1 MAQYEYKFQS
11 KHQLNDVSDDS
22 DQLIWLFH
30 VDKIPPHIG
39 ISSQGV
45 FYSLKSNGQDEIPTY
60 KVNQIIENKSIKLIK
75 VKLRCVLSSSALKE
89 VFANYTSA
97 TSSGCSCLVPIR
109 EALQITENVQKLA
122 SLLNHLEA
130 HNKIE
135 GWYAKNVSF
144 NEAGIRPYEVHD
156 IEKRLDLLNA

>member
-45 FYSLKSNGQDEIPTY
+45 FFSLKSNGQDEISTY
-60 KVNQIIENKSIKLIK
+60 KVNQIVENKSIKLIK

-89 VFANYTSA
+89 VFANYTS
-97 TSSGCSCLVPIR
+97 
-109 EALQITENVQKLA
+109 N
-122 SLLNHLEA
+122 
-130 HNKIE
+130 
-135 GWYAKNVSF
+135 F
-144 NEAGIRPYEVHD
+144 
-156 IEKRLDLLNA
+156 

>member
-11 KHQLNDVSDDS
+11 KHQLNAVSDDS
-22 DQLIWLFH
+22 DQLIWVFH
-30 VDKIPPHIG
+30 VDKTPPHIG

-45 FYSLKSNGQDEIPTY
+45 FFSLKSNGQDEIPTS
-60 KVNQIIENKSIKLIK
+60 KVNQIVENKSIKLIK
-75 VKLRCVLSSSALKE
+75 IKLRYRFSPSALKQ

-97 TSSGCSCLVPIR
+97 TSAVCSCLIPIR

-122 SLLNHLEA
+122 SLLKYLEK

-135 GWYAKNVSF
+135 GWYAENVSF
-144 NEAGIRPYEVHD
+144 DEAGIRPYEIRD

>member
-1 MAQYEYKFQS
+1 M
-11 KHQLNDVSDDS
+11 
-22 DQLIWLFH
+22 
-30 VDKIPPHIG
+30 
-39 ISSQGV
+39 
-45 FYSLKSNGQDEIPTY
+45 PTT
-60 KVNQIIENKSIKLIK
+60 
-75 VKLRCVLSSSALKE
+75 R
-89 VFANYTSA
+89 A

-130 HNKIE
+130 YNKIE
-135 GWYAKNVSF
+135 GWYANNVSF